1 MNLMDVLF
9 APAGVDEVAACAV
22 VWMLIVASVAS
33 FSLSWFRRGD
43 SDDV

>member
-9 APAGVDEVAACAV
+9 APAGADQVAASAV

-33 FSLSWFRRGD
+33 FSLKWFRGD

>member
-9 APAGVDEVAACAV
+9 APAGADQVAASAV
-22 VWMLIVASVAS
+22 VWMLIVASAAS
-33 FSLSWFRRGD
+33 FSLRWFRRGD